1 MPEPLS
7 RRHLL
12 ARGTAAGFFVVAGEC
27 LWLTPQEAEAR
38 VFEPQILSP
47 QQCKALSMLGDAL
60 VPGAAAAGLSAY
72 IDLQLQAGDESL
84 LIGKYLGV
92 DTSAQTGFYRAAAD
106 NVMLLADESIS
117 MHTFATSMATDA
129 VSGWAGPPASYVL
142 FVLRADALD
151 VTYGTPEGFEKLGIP
166 YMAQIKPDRP
176 W

>member
-1 MPEPLS
+1 MPASLNRRQLLS
-7 RRHLL
+7 RS
-12 ARGTAAGFFVVAGEC
+12 TAAGFFMVAGQW

-38 VFEPQILSP
+38 AFKPQILTP
-47 QQCKALSMLGDAL
+47 NQCNALSTLGDAL
-60 VPGAAAAGLSAY
+60 VPGAAAGGIAAY

-106 NVMLLADESIS
+106 NVTALTDESTS
-117 MHTFATSMATDA
+117 LQTFIADMAAD
-129 VSGWAGPPASYVL
+129 SLSDWAGPPASYVL

-151 VTYGTPEGFEKLGIP
+151 VVYGTPEGFDALGIP
-166 YMAQIKPDRP
+166 YMAHIKPEKP

>member
-1 MPEPLS
+1 MPESLT

-12 ARGTAAGFFVVAGEC
+12 ARGTAAGFFMIAGQW
-27 LWLTPQEAEAR
+27 LWLTPREAEAR
-38 VFEPQILSP
+38 AFEPQVLSP
-47 QQCKALSMLGDAL
+47 EQCKALSMLGDAL
-60 VPGAAAAGLSAY
+60 VPGAAAAGLAAY

-92 DTSAQTGFYRAAAD
+92 DTSAQTDFYRAAAD
-106 NVMLLADESIS
+106 NVMALTDENTSL
-117 MHTFATSMATDA
+117 HTFVTSMATDSL
-129 VSGWAGPPASYVL
+129 SGWAGPPASYVL

-166 YMAQIKPDRP
+166 YMAQIKPDKP

>member
-47 QQCKALSMLGDAL
+47 QQCKALSTLGDAL

-106 NVMLLADESIS
+106 NVMSLADESIS
-117 MHTFATSMATDA
+117 MHTFASSMATDA